1 MKTLKTSMTLAALG
15 AILVLAAQA
24 FATPAMAEDYPCGDK
39 YPHIGAGTFVQVC
52 PLWRGHV
59 PVYPDDKP
67 GIGGYLESAD
77 GNWFICQDWFGD
89 APYTV
94 PGTNY
99 TNDWWA
105 LTMADNGV
113 WGWVPVAYFK
123 GGGNFQ
129 ADDNLRDCYEYYQE
143 QNGGAPIPGPA

>member
-1 MKTLKTSMTLAALG
+1 MKKLMTLAALG
-15 AILVLAAQA
+15 AILAIASSAAA
-24 FATPAMAEDYPCGDK
+24 TTPASADAYPCGNP

-59 PVYPDDKP
+59 PVFPDDRP
-67 GIGGYLESAD
+67 GVGGYLESAN
-77 GNWFICQDWFGD
+77 GNWFICQDWFEA

-113 WGWVPVAYFK
+113 WGWVPVAYFA
-123 GGGNFQ
+123 GGSNYQ
-129 ADDNLRDCYEYYQE
+129 PDDNLRFCSDYYDE
-143 QNGGAPIPGPA
+143 QNGGAPVPGPS